1 MRRVLVGISA
11 LVAWGVTQALAACPL
26 CAENLS
32 KDLYGN
38 QPNDLARGFFWSI
51 MLMMALPFTLAGAM
65 AWKLRQAHRKKMTSV
80 PPAALP
86 AR

>member
-1 MRRVLVGISA
+1 MSRAVAGISA
-11 LVAWGVTQALAACPL
+11 IVAWGVTQALAACPL

-51 MLMMALPFTLAGAM
+51 MLMMALPFTLAGTV
-65 AWKLRQAHRKKMTSV
+65 AWKVRRARRR
-80 PPAALP
+80 PPGP
-86 AR
+86 SQSAR